1 MTVNRKYLPILA
13 TVTVFILLYGIS
25 SASFPG
31 FFSLRVFVNFFLD
44 NAFLGIAAVGMTF
57 VILTGGID
65 LSVGSVIALSG
76 VMLAKLVEGARV
88 PPLLAILAVLAVG
101 VALGTLQG
109 SIIQFFGAPPFIVT
123 LGGMFF
129 ARGLA
134 QTISLESIPI
144 YDPFFERFTLEGIP
158 LPGGVLFP
166 WIAVLFLG
174 VFSVGLFIAH
184 RTPFGRNVYA
194 LGGSEASATLMGL
207 PVAATKVGTYA
218 LSGFLFALAGIAFT
232 MYTSAGYS
240 LAGSGFEMEVIASV
254 VIGGTLISGGSGYL
268 AGTLLGVL
276 IQGIIQTFISFQG
289 SLNSWWTRIA
299 IGFLLFMFILF
310 QRLFASMGR
319 KK

>member
-1 MTVNRKYLPILA
+1 M
-13 TVTVFILLYGIS
+13 
-25 SASFPG
+25 FPG

-65 LSVGSVIALSG
+65 LSVGAVIALSG
-76 VMLAKLVEGARV
+76 VLLAKLVETAGLSPIV
-88 PPLLAILAVLAVG
+88 AILVVLG
-101 VALGTLQG
+101 LGLALGTMQG
-109 SIIQFFGAPPFIVT
+109 SIIHFFNAPPFIVT

-134 QTISLESIPI
+134 QTISLESVPI
-144 YDPFFERFTLEGIP
+144 YNPFFERFTLEGIP

-166 WIAVLFLG
+166 WLAVLFLA
-174 VFSVGLFIAH
+174 VFSVGLFVAH

-194 LGGSEASATLMGL
+194 VGGSESSSKLMGL

-218 LSGFLFALAGIAFT
+218 LSGFLFALSGIAFT

-254 VIGGTLISGGSGYL
+254 VIGGTLITGGSGYL

-276 IQGIIQTFISFQG
+276 IQAIIQTFISFQG
-289 SLNSWWTRIA
+289 TLNSWWTRIA
-299 IGFLLFMFILF
+299 IGFLLFVFILF
-310 QRLFASMGR
+310 QRIFVRFGQ
-319 KK
+319 K